1 MHTVG
6 HCAVWLVLLDP
17 ERSIHHAKAPAPQE
31 GPGRCELDH
40 REPPRSRTFQLAP
53 WGRLGPQPVSGERGT
68 ESALRVQTHRQ
79 SHPRLGADK
88 DTISN
93 FTRSFPL
100 LWHVLPPPCRV
111 SSRLNDQSPLSP
123 PAAVP
128 GHVSRWAL
136 HREAGEGSHG
146 EVQEA
151 AGGGHQLH
159 QEEERRK
166 EAALLQHV
174 PRQNPKQCRCL
185 RGRWPHV
192 IFCKSSWYYCE
203 KSSIT
208 HMCWQKKSICKT
220 QLCS

>member
-1 MHTVG
+1 MHSVG

-68 ESALRVQTHRQ
+68 ESAIRVQTHRQ

-100 LWHVLPPPCRV
+100 LWHLLPPPCRV
-111 SSRLNDQSPLSP
+111 SPGWMTSLLSLPPQLYLGMYPDEHFIEKPVKEAMEKFRKQLAEVTSSIKRRNDGKRLPYYNMSPDKIPNSV
-123 PAAVP
+123 AV
-128 GHVSRWAL
+128 W
-136 HREAGEGSHG
+136 
-146 EVQEA
+146 
-151 AGGGHQLH
+151 GGGDPTLYFASPADITV
-159 QEEERRK
+159 RK
-166 EAALLQHV
+166 VL
-174 PRQNPKQCRCL
+174 
-185 RGRWPHV
+185 
-192 IFCKSSWYYCE
+192 
-203 KSSIT
+203 
-208 HMCWQKKSICKT
+208 
-220 QLCS
+220 